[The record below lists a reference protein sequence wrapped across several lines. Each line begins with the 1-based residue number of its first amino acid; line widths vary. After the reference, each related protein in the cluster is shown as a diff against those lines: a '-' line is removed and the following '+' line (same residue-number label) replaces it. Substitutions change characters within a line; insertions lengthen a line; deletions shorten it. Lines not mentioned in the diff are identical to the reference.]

1 MISAES
7 HTKQIRLLND
17 YISALE
23 KQMASVKKELEEHH
37 RVEAES
43 SKQLDAMQKEITKNR
58 AEAVQMN
65 EQLKRFVNIERDY
78 LAVGDQLEKLKKFQ
92 ADLNAELVRIRKD
105 LVAEVARS
113 KQLEGELVAKR
124 AECEETSLRLKA
136 EL

>member
-37 RVEAES
+37 RIEAES

-58 AEAVQMN
+58 ADAVQTN
-65 EQLKRFVNIERDY
+65 EQLKRFVNIEKDY
-78 LAVGDQLEKLKKFQ
+78 FAVADQLEKQKRFQ
-92 ADLNAELVRIRKD
+92 TDLNAELVRIRKD
-105 LVAEVARS
+105 LVTEVDKS
-113 KQLEGELVAKR
+113 KKLEG
-124 AECEETSLRLKA
+124 
-136 EL
+136 